1 MKKELFTLISTAVLA
16 FGLPAHSRG
25 AEAPASPAAPAAPAK
40 AAEAADG
47 EEADSPQAGP
57 TRALPYHGDVAAV
70 DAASRTFTFK
80 NKDGKER
87 VFRVSDTTS
96 IMAGGAKADFSAITM
111 GAYATGQYSKAADG
125 KLEAISVKIAPK
137 PEKKESK

>member
-1 MKKELFTLISTAVLA
+1 MKKELFTLISSAVLA
-16 FGLPAHSRG
+16 FGLPAHSRA
-25 AEAPASPAAPAAPAK
+25 AEAPAAPEAPAK
-40 AAEAADG
+40 AVEAADSD
-47 EEADSPQAGP
+47 EADGAAQAGP
-57 TRALPYHGDVAAV
+57 ARALPYHGDVAAV
-70 DAASRTFTFK
+70 DAATRTFTFK

-87 VFRVSDTTS
+87 VFRVSDTTA